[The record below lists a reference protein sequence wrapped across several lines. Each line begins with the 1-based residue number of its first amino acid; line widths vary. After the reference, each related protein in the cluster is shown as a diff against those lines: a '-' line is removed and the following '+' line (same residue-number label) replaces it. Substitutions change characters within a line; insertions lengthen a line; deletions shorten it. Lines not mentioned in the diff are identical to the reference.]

1 VVGRT
6 LAETEAR
13 VIEIIMKASLG
24 AANAVPVESQRD
36 LRDELGLDSNVLMSI
51 AFRLEKEF
59 DVDIT
64 AHADELAALRTVGD
78 VARFFHQVGAN

>member
-1 VVGRT
+1 
-6 LAETEAR
+6 
-13 VIEIIMKASLG
+13 MKASPG

-59 DVDIT
+59 EVDIT

-78 VARFFHQVGAN
+78 VARFFYQVGAS